1 MMRVLIAAGNTRE
14 MIDPV
19 RFISNISTGRMGFE
33 LAKESV
39 RRKHPT
45 VLISGPTLLRSPRK
59 AKVVPIVTSRDLERS
74 LKIQFPRCDVLFM
87 PSAVCDF
94 RPAAYSKAKIKRTK
108 GFSLKLEAT
117 PDLLQMLGERKKK
130 QILVGFCLETE
141 NLVRNA
147 RRKLREK
154 GLDYIVANRMGGG
167 VMPFGDSKTS
177 VVILGK
183 GGEEFRLRDL
193 TKERVSR
200 FLFDLIERTSRKI
213 SR

>member
-45 VLISGPTLLRSPRK
+45 VLISGPTLLGSPRK

-74 LKIQFPRCDVLFM
+74 LNTQFPRCDVLFM

-141 NLVRNA
+141 NLVKNA

-154 GLDYIVANRMGGG
+154 KLDYIVANRMGGG

-183 GGEEFRLRDL
+183 DGEEFRLRDL